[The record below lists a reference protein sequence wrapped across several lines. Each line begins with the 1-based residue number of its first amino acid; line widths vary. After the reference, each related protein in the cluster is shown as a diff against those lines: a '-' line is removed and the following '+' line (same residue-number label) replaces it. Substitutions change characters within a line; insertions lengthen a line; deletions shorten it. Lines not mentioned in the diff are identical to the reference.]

1 MRLKKAVTFSLI
13 ISLGIMLVILLTGL
27 LLPERVLLKLSGDK
41 NPARTT
47 DSAAA
52 DSQAIETKSSDG
64 TQQTTASPAAAAT
77 PGQTPTASPSTTN
90 NTNTSTANNNT
101 STTNGGTNTSAVA
114 PTLTLAA
121 SPTSITAGGSSV
133 LSWSVNSNATQP
145 VTCTASGGWSGTKAT
160 SGSQSV
166 TPAST
171 TSYSLTCTNSAG
183 SSGAK
188 IVSVSVNAPVS
199 QCKAGGVCTAADI
212 ASHNTN
218 GNCWMGVTGT
228 GYNKTYVI
236 TSGFNSSHQSQTG
249 KNAASSTRT
258 CGKVI
263 SIGTLRGY
271 AGDHSGSATIGGQ
284 NFSSWLNSFYY
295 AGYQ

>member
-1 MRLKKAVTFSLI
+1 MRLKKIVTFCLI
-13 ISLGIMLVILLTGL
+13 LTLGMMLVILLTGL
-27 LLPERVLLKLSGDK
+27 LLPEKVLLKLSGDK
-41 NPARTT
+41 NVARTT
-47 DSAAA
+47 DSSAA
-52 DSQAIETKSSDG
+52 DSQAIETKSSDV
-64 TQQTTASPAAAAT
+64 TQQASAGSAAAT
-77 PGQTPTASPSTTN
+77 TLGQSPTATP
-90 NTNTSTANNNT
+90 NT
-101 STTNGGTNTSAVA
+101 STTDSTTSTTNTSAVA

-121 SPTSITAGGSSV
+121 SPTSITAGASSV
-133 LSWSVNSNATQP
+133 LSWSVNSNATQL
-145 VTCTASGGWSGTKAT
+145 VTCIASGGWSGTKAT

-171 TSYSLTCTNSAG
+171 TSYSLTCTNTAG
-183 SSGAK
+183 SSGTK

-218 GNCWMGVTGT
+218 GNCWVGVTGA

-236 TSGFNSSHQSQTG
+236 TSGFNSSHQSETG

-284 NFSSWLNSFYY
+284 NFSSWLSSFYY